1 MKKAIKDFNLKDK
14 KVIIRLDLNVPIKDG
29 IIIDDNR
36 IKMSLRTIKAVR
48 RKGAKVIILSHLGRV
63 KTEEDKLKYTLK
75 PVCDRL
81 SELLGKDIKFINKTR
96 GKKVEEAIH
105 NMKKADIIMLENTR
119 FEDLKGDK
127 ESKNNKSLAK
137 YWASLGDVFINDAF
151 GTAHRSHASNVGIA
165 SYLPSGIGYLMQNEI
180 KFLNKA
186 IDNPKKPYVV
196 MMGGSK
202 VSDKIKVI
210 DNLAL
215 KADYILIGGAMA
227 FTFLKASG
235 FSVGKSLVEEEYL
248 DYCIKVLSKYENKI
262 VLPID
267 IITSKEI
274 SDDSNYNNR
283 FINGIE
289 QDEIGLDIGPR
300 TIKVFKQYIDGAKTI
315 FWNGPMGYY
324 EIKNF
329 SKGTNKLLDIITNTK
344 ADTIIGGGDMAAA
357 AVSLGYQDK
366 ISHISTGG
374 GASLE
379 MLRGK
384 ELPGIRVI
392 DEKE

>member
-1 MKKAIKDFNLKDK
+1 M
-14 KVIIRLDLNVPIKDG
+14 DLNVPIKDG